1 MQVGLANICFAP
13 VALEADTVKLS
24 DWKCL
29 PLNLWKETMDGDS
42 FDVAGTR

>member
-13 VALEADTVKLS
+13 VAHEADTVKFS

-29 PLNLWKETMDGDS
+29 PLNLWKEIMYGDG
-42 FDVAGTR
+42 FGVAGTR